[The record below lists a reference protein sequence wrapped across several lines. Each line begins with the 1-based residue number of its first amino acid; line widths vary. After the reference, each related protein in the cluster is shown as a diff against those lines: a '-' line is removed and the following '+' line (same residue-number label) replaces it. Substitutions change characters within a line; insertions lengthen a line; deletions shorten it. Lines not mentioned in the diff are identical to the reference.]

1 MAKID
6 LLDQKWID
14 LVFEGKNEAYGA
26 YKIRQDTT
34 KRNNMAMLFLLLGIA
49 AIVGIFFAYGGIA
62 NAIAASEERNEGTEA
77 LEMVVDEQEQ
87 EEQEEEEIVYD
98 IQPEEEQVQQ
108 DQLMNSE
115 KFTDYAMD
123 DEAPQEVTKTQDE
136 TEKSDVAIS
145 SVTFD
150 QGSDEGQQVL
160 KQNEVVV
167 EKVEQKEEETKVFE
181 VVEQMPQFPGGDGA
195 LMQYL
200 SSHIKYP
207 VVAEENGIQGRVVC
221 TFVVERNGSIT
232 DVRVVKSVDPSLDKE
247 AVRVIKGMPNW
258 IPGKQNGSAVRVK
271 YTLPVTFRLQ

>member
-1 MAKID
+1 MSKID
-6 LLDQKWID
+6 LLDQQWID

-247 AVRVIKGMPNW
+247 AVRVIKSMPNW

-271 YTLPVTFRLQ
+271 YTVPVTFRLQ

>member
-1 MAKID
+1 MAKVD

-26 YKIRQDTT
+26 YQIRQDTT

-49 AIVGIFFAYGGIA
+49 AAVGIFFAWGGIA

-77 LEMVVDEQEQ
+77 LEMVVDDQEE
-87 EEQEEEEIVYD
+87 EEQEEDEIVYD
-98 IQPEEEQVQQ
+98 VQPEEEQVQQ

-150 QGSDEGQQVL
+150 QGSEEGQQVL
-160 KQNEVVV
+160 KQNEAVV

-181 VVEQMPQFPGGDGA
+181 VVEQMPQFPGGDAA

-247 AVRVIKGMPNW
+247 AVRVIKSMPNW

-271 YTLPVTFRLQ
+271 YTVPVTFRLQ